1 MLDLFMFGAALAFG
15 YAAAIYT
22 WPAAKIRIN
31 GLSVEL
37 ANLRAK
43 AQQLENK
50 LGRR

>member
-1 MLDLFMFGAALAFG
+1 MLDLFMFSAAVLGG

-22 WPAAKIRIN
+22 WPGIKIRIN
-31 GLSVEL
+31 GLAGEM